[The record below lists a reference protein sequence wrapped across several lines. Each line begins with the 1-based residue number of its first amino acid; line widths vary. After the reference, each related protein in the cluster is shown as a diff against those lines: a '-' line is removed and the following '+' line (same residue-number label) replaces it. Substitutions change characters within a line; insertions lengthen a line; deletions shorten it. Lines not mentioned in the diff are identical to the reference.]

1 MPLEIRRIEKT
12 NSFKPALS
20 NYYAFQPPAKTPK
33 YYASGLR
40 PASVLQSR
48 LRYRFSALNAHL
60 YTHNIVADP
69 SCSCGHDWEDEIH
82 FFAICPKYA
91 ALRVVRIDQLDS
103 YLTNVNYMSPEQL
116 CSLLLYGSST
126 FSEVTNSL
134 IFVAAQNFIVSSER
148 FRIPGF

>member
-1 MPLEIRRIEKT
+1 M
-12 NSFKPALS
+12 
-20 NYYAFQPPAKTPK
+20 
-33 YYASGLR
+33 
-40 PASVLQSR
+40 
-48 LRYRFSALNAHL
+48 
-60 YTHNIVADP
+60 
-69 SCSCGHDWEDEIH
+69 
-82 FFAICPKYA
+82 
-91 ALRVVRIDQLDS
+91 IDQLDS